1 VRRNDF
7 KSKFLLLTGGQ
18 TELNDDMRRISFQ
31 EHFIDLTEHSLKIIR
46 RPINTQNMVPFH
58 ISKLSK
64 IREMLDLSKTCFVK
78 SAAEK
83 SMGEENKEKRKKQK
97 SESMKDPT
105 SHKKKKTKATQD

>member
-1 VRRNDF
+1 
-7 KSKFLLLTGGQ
+7 
-18 TELNDDMRRISFQ
+18 
-31 EHFIDLTEHSLKIIR
+31 
-46 RPINTQNMVPFH
+46 
-58 ISKLSK
+58 
-64 IREMLDLSKTCFVK
+64 MLDLSKTCFVK